1 MAGDGSRR
9 GLSEIAAFAWALRR
23 AWGRRVCAT
32 LFTAAIA
39 LPAASAGFAAPPAPV
54 ISGEAHL
61 DGLIAR
67 CQQAF
72 TAYEGALMASNPPEI
87 VGVTT
92 ASTLSSLRDLANWS
106 DVRIA
111 ERQALDEAVMA
122 SVAATPGGDSTRA
135 AAAVLSE
142 CILRQELADRRRP
155 AAPAR

>member
-1 MAGDGSRR
+1 MASDGPRR
-9 GLSEIAAFAWALRR
+9 GLSETAAFASALRR
-23 AWGRRVCAT
+23 AWGRRVCVT
-32 LFTAAIA
+32 LFTATIA
-39 LPAASAGFAAPPAPV
+39 LPAASAGCAAPPAPV

-92 ASTLSSLRDLANWS
+92 ASTLLSLRDLANWS
-106 DVRIA
+106 DLRIA

-122 SVAATPGGDSTRA
+122 SIAAAPEGDTARA
-135 AAAVLSE
+135 AAALLSQ
-142 CILRQELADRRRP
+142 CVLRQELADRRRS